1 MKTRLLLTA
10 VLLAVSAGAL
20 SGCVVYGR
28 PGYAAVDVEPS
39 VVVTP
44 APYYYYG
51 YGPRHYH
58 RPYRP
63 YRRW

>member
-28 PGYAAVDVEPS
+28 PGYAAVEVEPS
-39 VVVTP
+39 VVVAP
-44 APYYYYG
+44 APYYYG
-51 YGPRHYH
+51 YGPRHY
-58 RPYRP
+58 YRP